1 MWKLQKAYIGE
12 TGWVLGKRVEELKK
26 DIGQLKENQENKEKS
41 ALGEHMNNHVHS
53 FGTM

>member
-12 TGWVLGKRVEELKK
+12 TEFALGKWVEEHKK
-26 DIGQLKENQENKEKS
+26 DIGQLKENKEKS